1 MRCVAKEAG
10 SSSAK
15 AYLSV
20 GKGLARCEC
29 AGIGE
34 GGQRRI
40 RGAKMAS
47 ERGQAKAESRG
58 KKESR
63 ENWL

>member
-20 GKGLARCEC
+20 GKELARRGC

-34 GGQRRI
+34 GGRMRI

-47 ERGQAKAESRG
+47 ERGCQSCK
-58 KKESR
+58 
-63 ENWL
+63 